1 MPASDGIEIASMYVG
16 QFGIAPKAE
25 DESAAAFRSRVAD
38 VLRAN
43 RMIVDAHEAY
53 SNKYHDEATQDGELS
68 AMTGTLGACALAL
81 GGHERPSVG
90 DDIVAGLY
98 TENTPPPDPQRDQQ
112 RDALLL
118 MMAVLSGR

>member
-53 SNKYHDEATQDGELS
+53 TNKYHDEAVGEGELS
-68 AMTGTLGACALAL
+68 AATGAMGACALAL
-81 GGHERPSVG
+81 GGHKQESVG

-98 TENTPPPDPQRDQQ
+98 VKHAPPPDPQ

-118 MMAVLSGR
+118 MMAMLSGR